1 MIDSRRPRRSRVTRL
16 LCLPAIVFSLVAAGC
31 SDSNTANGDPSI
43 SADVDR
49 GSAGQIEA
57 LTLEGKRFTPN
68 GQVLV
73 TMLMAASG
81 GNTNP
86 YVEETIQADSEG
98 KIMVEK
104 RPPTC
109 PQPVDYDRGS
119 WISVVARDMTS
130 GISSSEVLSPGGQP
144 DCRR

>member
-1 MIDSRRPRRSRVTRL
+1 MIDSRTRRRSRITRM

-31 SDSNTANGDPSI
+31 SDSTTANGNPSI
-43 SADVDR
+43 SADADR
-49 GSAGQIEA
+49 SSAGKLEA
-57 LTLEGKRFTPN
+57 LKLEGKRFTPN

-73 TMLMAASG
+73 TMLMAATG

-86 YVEETIQADSEG
+86 YVEETIQADGSG
-98 KIMVEK
+98 KIMFEK

-119 WISVVARDMTS
+119 WITVVARDMTS
-130 GISSSEVLSPGGQP
+130 GISSSEVLNPGGEP

>member
-1 MIDSRRPRRSRVTRL
+1 MIDSRRQRHARVTRM

-43 SADVDR
+43 SADADR
-49 GSAGQIEA
+49 GAGGKLDA
-57 LTLEGKRFTPN
+57 LKLEGKRFTPN
-68 GQVLV
+68 GPVLV

-81 GNTNP
+81 GSTNP
-86 YVEETIQADSEG
+86 FVEETIQADGQG
-98 KIMVEK
+98 KIQWEK

-119 WISVVARDMTS
+119 WVSVIARDVTS
-130 GISSSEVLSPGGQP
+130 GISSSEVLSPGREA